1 MSQALLSSS
10 DSFWVGVLGTSEGAW
25 QNPDYA
31 ADRKRMKEHGLLTT
45 VWKGLPRGLVT
56 REQPALSD
64 SAPGG
69 DQGLWEETWA

>member
-1 MSQALLSSS
+1 MNRALLSSV

-25 QNPDYA
+25 QNPDYV
-31 ADRKRMKEHGLLTT
+31 ADRNRMQGNGLLIT
-45 VWKGLPRGLVT
+45 VEKGLPRGLVT

-69 DQGLWEETWA
+69 DQGLWEGTQA